1 MSAPAD
7 GVKLR
12 GLILRFSASRL
23 ALCYVAFSVLVLAL
37 FAVPLWYGWRA
48 NYGTLR
54 TYVQAEDM
62 QKMVDT
68 FDREGVASLAAAI
81 EARVGSVLRDEI
93 ILLADPAKL
102 RIAGNL
108 AAWPAGV
115 PDAPGTSGLVIDLGD
130 ASLRVVASHTVLPG
144 GYRFLMGRESAR
156 FVSLVSLFW
165 YGIAGATALA
175 LLLGAA
181 VGWLARRALLSEVL
195 EISRSASAIVGGDLS
210 RRVAT
215 RGGSE
220 ELNTLAELVNGMLE
234 QLARQNEHLVREVAV
249 RRDAEQ
255 ALHRAHDDLEGVV
268 AQRTAQLALANDSL
282 RRSEIYLGEA
292 QRLSLT
298 GSFGWNVASGELVW
312 SDATYELMGL
322 DRQTKPALAE
332 VLRLAH
338 PEDLDFVREN
348 LARATRDRETLDFE
362 HRFLLDDGSIK
373 YVHVR
378 ASASAVDRET
388 GALEYVGAV
397 TDVTA
402 LKRSEA
408 LLAGEKRLLEL
419 MAKGYPLP
427 QVLDSLCRLVEQSVS
442 GSLCGIVLVDP
453 SGRRLEHG
461 AAPGLPSGYNDGI
474 HGRPVN
480 LDSGPCAMAAC
491 LNEQV
496 ITTDI
501 ALETRWKDHGWCQH
515 ALAHGLRACW
525 SSPIVASGG
534 KMLGTMALYFPQPC
548 CPTEQHHEIIERMIN
563 LASIAIE
570 RTQTEETLRR
580 SEQQRRQAQRLEA
593 VGILAG
599 GIAHDFNN
607 LLSAILGYGERA
619 LRDAPRESRLRRDI
633 ESIVAAGE
641 RGRSLVDSV
650 LTFSRS
656 GVGKLVAVH
665 VEGVVREVLDL
676 LHAKLP
682 DDIVVEVVLQ
692 AGRAAMQGDPTQI
705 HQILMNLATNAIQAM
720 PSGGTLRVS
729 LTTMHN
735 DTPRTATIGM
745 VAAGDYIV
753 LDVVDS
759 GVGIA
764 SDLIDRIFD
773 PFFTTKEVGA
783 GTGLGLSLVHGL
795 VLDMSGAI
803 DLTSAVGSGSTFTVY
818 LPRSGDAL
826 DNLVSAD
833 VAVPRGRGQRV
844 LVVDDEDSLV
854 RLATETLVELGY
866 AAVGFTSST
875 AALKA
880 FRGDPEGFDA
890 VVTDERMPEM
900 SGSNLIQVMREANPS
915 IPILLLSG
923 NVGGLVTARAYNAGA
938 NEVLKKPLSVRELAV
953 TLARVLQH

>member
-7 GVKLR
+7 SVKPR
-12 GLILRFSASRL
+12 GLFMRFSASRL

-37 FAVPLWYGWRA
+37 FAIPLWYGWRM

-54 TYVQAEDM
+54 TYVQADDM
-62 QKMVDT
+62 QKMADI
-68 FDREGVASLAAAI
+68 FGREGVTGLAAVI
-81 EARVGSVLRDEI
+81 ESRVESVPGDEI

-130 ASLRVVASHTVLPG
+130 TSLRVVASHTVLPG

-156 FVSLVSLFW
+156 FLSLVSLFW

-210 RRVAT
+210 RRVAA

-220 ELNTLAELVNGMLE
+220 ELSTLAGLVNGMLE
-234 QLARQNEHLVREVAV
+234 QLARQNDQLVREVAV
-249 RRDAEQ
+249 RRDAEL
-255 ALHRAHDDLEGVV
+255 ALHRAHEDLEGVV

-282 RRSEIYLGEA
+282 RRSEIYLAEA

-312 SDATYELMGL
+312 SDATFELMGL
-322 DRQTKPALAE
+322 DRRSKPALVE
-332 VLRLAH
+332 ILRLAH
-338 PEDLDFVREN
+338 PEDLEFVRGN
-348 LARATRDRETLDFE
+348 LERATRDREPLDFE
-362 HRFLLDDGSIK
+362 HRLLLDDGSIK
-373 YVHVR
+373 HVHVR
-378 ASASAVDRET
+378 ASAVHSET

-408 LLAGEKRLLEL
+408 LLAGEKQLLER
-419 MAKGYPLP
+419 MAKGHSLP
-427 QVLDSLCRLVEQSVS
+427 QVLESLCRLVEQNAS

-453 SGRRLEHG
+453 SGTRLEHG
-461 AAPGLPSGYNDGI
+461 AAPSLPSAYNEGI

-480 LDSGPCAMAAC
+480 LDSGPCAMAAH

-501 ALETRWKDHGWCQH
+501 AVETRWKSYEWCQH

-534 KMLGTMALYFPQPC
+534 KVLGAFALYFRVPC
-548 CPTEQHHEIIERMIN
+548 SPAEQHREIIERMTH

-570 RTQTEETLRR
+570 RAQAEESLRR
-580 SEQQRRQAQRLEA
+580 SERRRRQAQRMEA
-593 VGILAG
+593 MGTLAG

-607 LLSAILGYGERA
+607 LLGAILGYGERA
-619 LRDAPRESRLRRDI
+619 LRDAPRQSKLRRDI

-641 RGRSLVDSV
+641 RGRLLVDSI
-650 LTFSRS
+650 LTFSR
-656 GVGKLVAVH
+656 GGAGELVAVH
-665 VEGVVREVLDL
+665 VEAVVREVLDL
-676 LHAKLP
+676 LGAKLP
-682 DDIVVEVVLQ
+682 GDIVVEVELQ
-692 AGRAAMQGDPTQI
+692 AGRAAMQGDPTQV

-720 PSGGTLRVS
+720 PSGGGLRIS
-729 LTTMHN
+729 LTTMRN
-735 DTPRTATIGM
+735 ATPRAATIGT
-745 VAAGDYIV
+745 VAAGDHIV
-753 LDVVDS
+753 LDVRDS

-764 SDLIDRIFD
+764 PELMERIFD

-783 GTGLGLSLVHGL
+783 GTGLGLSLVHGV
-795 VLDMSGAI
+795 VLDMGGAI
-803 DLTSAVGSGSTFTVY
+803 DLTSVVGSGSTFTVY
-818 LPRSGDAL
+818 LPRSGDAPE
-826 DNLVSAD
+826 DLVCVD

-844 LVVDDEDSLV
+844 MVVDDEQSLV
-854 RLATETLVELGY
+854 RLATETLAELGY
-866 AAVGFTSST
+866 VAVGFTSST
-875 AALKA
+875 AALDA
-880 FRGDPEGFDA
+880 FRSDPDSFDA
-890 VVTDERMPEM
+890 VITDERMPEV
-900 SGSNLIQVMREANPS
+900 SGSTLIQVVRDVHRS
-915 IPILLLSG
+915 VPIVLLSG

-938 NEVLKKPLSVRELAV
+938 NEVLKKPLSARELAM

>member
-7 GVKLR
+7 SVKLR
-12 GLILRFSASRL
+12 SLFLRFSASRL

-37 FAVPLWYGWRA
+37 FAIPLWYGWRL

-62 QKMVDT
+62 QKMVDI
-68 FDREGVASLAAAI
+68 FGRDGVSGLAAAI
-81 EARVGSVLRDEI
+81 ESRVGRVPSDEI
-93 ILLADPAKL
+93 MLLADPAKL

-115 PDAPGTSGLVIDLGD
+115 PEAPGTSGLVIDLGD
-130 ASLRVVASHTVLPG
+130 TSLRVVASHTVLPG

-156 FVSLVSLFW
+156 FLSLVSLFW

-220 ELNTLAELVNGMLE
+220 ELDTLAELVNGMLE
-234 QLARQNEHLVREVAV
+234 QLARQNEHLAREVAV

-282 RRSEIYLGEA
+282 RRSEVYLGEA

-322 DRQTKPALAE
+322 DRQTKPSLTE
-332 VLRLAH
+332 VLRLTH
-338 PEDLDFVREN
+338 PQDLDFVREN

-378 ASASAVDRET
+378 ASAVHSET

-408 LLAGEKRLLEL
+408 LLAGEKQLLER
-419 MAKGYPLP
+419 MAKGHPLP
-427 QVLDSLCRLVEQSVS
+427 QVLDSLCRLVEQSAS

-453 SGRRLEHG
+453 SGTRLEHG
-461 AAPGLPSGYNDGI
+461 AAPSLPSGYCEGI
-474 HGRPVN
+474 HGRPVHIE
-480 LDSGPCAMAAC
+480 SGPCAMAVC

-496 ITTDI
+496 ITTDT
-501 ALETRWKDHGWCQH
+501 AVDTRWKDCGWCQH

-525 SSPIVASGG
+525 SSPVVASGG
-534 KMLGTMALYFPQPC
+534 KMLGALALYFRHPSS
-548 CPTEQHHEIIERMIN
+548 PTEQHREIIERLIH

-570 RTQTEETLRR
+570 RAQAEETLRR

-593 VGILAG
+593 VGTLAG

-607 LLSAILGYGERA
+607 LLGAILGYGERA
-619 LRDAPRESRLRRDI
+619 LRDAPKQSRLRRDL

-641 RGRSLVDSV
+641 RGRALVDSV

-656 GVGKLVAVH
+656 GAGERVAVH
-665 VEGVVREVLDL
+665 VEAVVREVLDL
-676 LHAKLP
+676 LGAKLP
-682 DDIVVEVVLQ
+682 RDIVVDVELQ
-692 AGRAAMQGDPTQI
+692 AGRAAMQGDPTQV

-720 PSGGTLRVS
+720 PSGGILRIS
-729 LTTMHN
+729 LTTVRN
-735 DTPRTATIGM
+735 GTPRVATVGT
-745 VAAGDYIV
+745 VAAGEYIV
-753 LDVVDS
+753 LGVVDS
-759 GVGIA
+759 GAGIA
-764 SDLIDRIFD
+764 AELMDRIFD
-773 PFFTTKEVGA
+773 PFFTTKEVGV
-783 GTGLGLSLVHGL
+783 GTGLGLSLVHGV
-795 VLDMSGAI
+795 VLDMGGAI
-803 DLTSAVGSGSTFTVY
+803 DLSSAVGSGSRFTVY
-818 LPRSGDAL
+818 LPRSGDAPDDL
-826 DNLVSAD
+826 ISAD
-833 VAVPRGRGQRV
+833 VAVPKGRGQRV
-844 LVVDDEDSLV
+844 LVVDDEEPLV

-866 AAVGFTSST
+866 VAVGFTSST
-875 AALKA
+875 AALDA
-880 FRGDPEGFDA
+880 FRSDPESFDA
-890 VVTDERMPEM
+890 VITDERMPEV
-900 SGSNLIQVMREANPS
+900 SGSTLIQVVRDAHPS
-915 IPILLLSG
+915 IPIVLLSG

-938 NEVLKKPLSVRELAV
+938 NEVLKKPLSARELAV
-953 TLARVLQH
+953 TLARVLQL